1 MRSSAMLLA
10 ERFWDEKSD
19 RDRRE
24 MLVDLVKYFFD
35 YTDTKDNRD
44 LFMEICDSLDG
55 NEEFPKGFLHSIF
68 DSEVNGQ

>member
-44 LFMEICDSLDG
+44 LFMEICDSLDT
-55 NEEFPKGFLHSIF
+55 NKEFPKGFLHSIF
-68 DSEVNGQ
+68 NSEVNGQ